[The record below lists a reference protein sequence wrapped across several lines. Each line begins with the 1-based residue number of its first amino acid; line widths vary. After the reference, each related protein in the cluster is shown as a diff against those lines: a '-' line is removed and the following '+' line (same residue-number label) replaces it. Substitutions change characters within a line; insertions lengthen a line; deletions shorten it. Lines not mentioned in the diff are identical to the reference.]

1 MRTFADT
8 HWRPLEFSEGG
19 KDVKVV
25 PLFLDV
31 MSQISGLGF
40 EYVDDVSPTYSR
52 DAVMSGKI
60 ELAPNRWKSTDMS
73 QFRGGTLV
81 RKRAVPVN
89 S

>member
-1 MRTFADT
+1 M
-8 HWRPLEFSEGG
+8 
-19 KDVKVV
+19 
-25 PLFLDV
+25 FLDV

-40 EYVDDVSPTYSR
+40 EYVDDVSPTCSR

-60 ELAPNRWKSTDMS
+60 ELAPNGRKSTDMS

-81 RKRAVPVN
+81 RKWAVPVH